1 MTFGSK
7 CSKLLRV
14 RDSELRQTDK
24 SECLSPCL
32 FGPVAEIVHFSFDA
46 SPPSQTVTQKKLEIC
61 HGLSTIGP
69 S

>member
-32 FGPVAEIVHFSFDA
+32 FGPVAQIVHFSFDA
-46 SPPSQTVTQKKLEIC
+46 FPPHLKL
-61 HGLSTIGP
+61 
-69 S
+69 